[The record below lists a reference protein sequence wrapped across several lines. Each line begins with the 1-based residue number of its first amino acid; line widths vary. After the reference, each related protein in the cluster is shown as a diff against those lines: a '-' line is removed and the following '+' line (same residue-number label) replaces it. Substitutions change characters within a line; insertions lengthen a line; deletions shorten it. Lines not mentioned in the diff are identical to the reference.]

1 MHLHSSRPTPSSC
14 KTCFFKKGIHMASLP
29 LSGACKDAG
38 EPWLMCLEVSFP
50 RKRSEFGAKE
60 VGGARSWILPPGRMA
75 I

>member
-1 MHLHSSRPTPSSC
+1 
-14 KTCFFKKGIHMASLP
+14 MASLP

-60 VGGARSWILPPGRMA
+60 VGGAPILDPTSRKNGY
-75 I
+75 IGGL